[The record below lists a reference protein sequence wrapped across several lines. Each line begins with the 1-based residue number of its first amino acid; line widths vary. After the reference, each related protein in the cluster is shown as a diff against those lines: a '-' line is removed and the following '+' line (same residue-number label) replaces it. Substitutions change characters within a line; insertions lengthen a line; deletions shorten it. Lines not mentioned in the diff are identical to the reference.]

1 MQEFIVF
8 DVKIND
14 NWQERENVRVMA
26 EYFGINAV
34 PVVLK
39 GTLEDGVNFIK
50 EKPFSQITKLKYI
63 MEGIVGRPIKE
74 LKDRNSNRVIV
85 KIKVCDFE

>member
-1 MQEFIVF
+1 
-8 DVKIND
+8 
-14 NWQERENVRVMA
+14 
-26 EYFGINAV
+26 
-34 PVVLK
+34 
-39 GTLEDGVNFIK
+39 
-50 EKPFSQITKLKYI
+50 

>member
-1 MQEFIVF
+1 MF

-14 NWQERENVRVMA
+14 NWQERENVRAMA
-26 EYFGINAV
+26 EYFEINVV

-50 EKPFSQITKLKYI
+50 GKPFSQITKQKYI

-85 KIKVCDFE
+85 KIKVCDFEQKL